1 MQIAA
6 RRRRATCRCQDDCGM
21 HIVIIK
27 IGDGLSNALLMGW
40 DVMWA
45 LVLGFAIS
53 AIVQAWVPRGRIERS
68 LGAGG
73 AGALARATALG
84 AASSSC
90 SYAAIAI
97 AKSLF
102 AKGASAAS
110 SLAFQFAS
118 TNIVFELGFV
128 LWALLGW
135 RFTLAEFLGGLVLIA
150 LMSVMLRLFVSARL
164 EEQARAHAQRATTGH
179 EHRMVG
185 SKMSF
190 AERLRSSDAWS
201 DVAHNFRNDITM
213 LWKEITLGFLLAGFA
228 GLLPAG
234 FYNSLFI
241 HGAGP
246 VTRTI
251 ENVLVGPLVAV
262 ISSVCSVGNVPLA
275 AVLWSGGLSFAGVLA
290 FIFADLI
297 ILPIVLIYR
306 KYYGRSYATRI
317 TGLMF
322 VTIVLAALV
331 VSGVFALVGLTP
343 SVRPPLAH
351 VFSPVTLDYRL
362 VLNVLAACV
371 FVALFTLTFK
381 RGATDPVCGMKVDR
395 ERALRLEL
403 DGRTHYFCSDHCR
416 RAFESDHGAPDEPRW
431 PIDSTAAGSAPP
443 P

>member
-1 MQIAA
+1 ME
-6 RRRRATCRCQDDCGM
+6 
-21 HIVIIK
+21 
-27 IGDGLSNALLMGW
+27 GD
-40 DVMWA
+40 
-45 LVLGFAIS
+45 
-53 AIVQAWVPRGRIERS
+53 
-68 LGAGG
+68 
-73 AGALARATALG
+73 
-84 AASSSC
+84 
-90 SYAAIAI
+90 
-97 AKSLF
+97 
-102 AKGASAAS
+102 
-110 SLAFQFAS
+110 
-118 TNIVFELGFV
+118 
-128 LWALLGW
+128 
-135 RFTLAEFLGGLVLIA
+135 
-150 LMSVMLRLFVSARL
+150 
-164 EEQARAHAQRATTGH
+164 H
-179 EHRMVG
+179 
-185 SKMSF
+185 
-190 AERLRSSDAWS
+190 
-201 DVAHNFRNDITM
+201 
-213 LWKEITLGFLLAGFA
+213 LGFLLAGFA

-241 HGAGP
+241 HDAGP

-331 VSGVFALVGLTP
+331 VSGVFALAGLTP
-343 SVRPPLAH
+343 TVRPPLSH

-362 VLNVLAACV
+362 VMNVLAACV
-371 FVALFTLTFK
+371 FVALFALTFK

-416 RAFESDHGAPDEPRW
+416 RAFESDHGAPASPVGR
-431 PIDSTAAGSAPP
+431 SASVGNSLGGFLALQLACRGRARTVVALAPGGGWARR
-443 P
+443 